1 MLVIYQPISGRR
13 LLPLFASRPQSQNLT
28 QLSPLVG
35 AEVGLTGI
43 LASEVTDSGYC
54 FSVFLT
60 VATAPDQ
67 RSRQQLA
74 GEHKRVYIRRNPQPF
89 AGDIHHAM
97 DNQCRAPG

>member
-43 LASEVTDSGYC
+43 LASEVTDSGSYKTVEFPLYSVVNIGR
-54 FSVFLT
+54 FS
-60 VATAPDQ
+60 
-67 RSRQQLA
+67 
-74 GEHKRVYIRRNPQPF
+74 N
-89 AGDIHHAM
+89 
-97 DNQCRAPG
+97 